1 MLIDDENIRVQY
13 DSTAE
18 SPIMTG
24 DPLPLPFKFVEK
36 TQVRAILSDG
46 TELILNQDYTVG
58 YPEEEEP
65 DEDESLVMT
74 DNMVV
79 ILNIDIP
86 VGETITIYRETA
98 LDQTSEFPQEAR
110 FSSRKIEDAL
120 DKLTMQN
127 QEQRESLAR
136 ALKLPLNAPIDIGNL
151 ALPNPEP
158 NRSVKW
164 NSEGTALINT
174 SFDPDTALVTTEN
187 YKNQAVT
194 AATGAAKSEAEAVK
208 QATDAKNAA
217 KSAQEDAQEVL
228 DKSDALLNMS
238 RVLPMFTPIWSDH
251 TLNDASFLRADT
263 FSWHSGKIFTA
274 GYNTLVAE
282 YNSKD
287 CVTETEA
294 GVTYKRTPSGFKIAA
309 ANQHDTVLNAFT
321 STGKS
326 WFYVL
331 DTAQQRFKLPRTKY
345 SFTGIRDTVG
355 GGVDAGLPS
364 LSSNSTGA
372 HTHTRGTMDI
382 TGQTLLFPCND
393 QGSPNA
399 FYGATSRGGNV
410 YGATDNRGVSTG
422 MSFQA
427 SRNWTGAT
435 SSNGA
440 HTHTITDSAGVLGKA
455 NTVQPPATQMYLYF
469 FVGNYV
475 RPTADIDVG
484 KLVEYINDI
493 DFVGETEDAVNT
505 INTTAENNL
514 KNINTTTTNSL
525 NSITSTTTSGV
536 NNLNSTKNACITEI
550 NNTGVSNRVLK
561 TGDTMTGDLYMVK
574 SNTATFHAKST
585 EYDWTATTAPSA
597 NLLVGRYV
605 FRDKANNYTGGIEN
619 TFYTSGNLET
629 QVITQRRIG
638 ETNKASRIKVRVDS
652 SGVDRFEFPRCTTK
666 ATTTSSAAND
676 KVAVVVQN
684 YVNGTTWYRV
694 WSDGWKEQGGANITG
709 SSTGTLTFLKAFSNT
724 NYTIVTGVR
733 PNDSEGTIGKML
745 HFQKTKYADKIAWTC
760 NGWSGS
766 YVGSILDWYACGY

>member
-18 SPIMTG
+18 SPIVAG

-36 TQVRAILSDG
+36 EQVRALLSDG
-46 TELILNQDYTVG
+46 TELIINQDYIVG

-65 DEDESLVMT
+65 DEDESIVMT

-164 NSEGTALINT
+164 NGQGTALVNT
-174 SFDPDTALVTTEN
+174 EFDPDTALITTEN
-187 YKNQAVT
+187 YKNQALT
-194 AATGAAKSEAEAVK
+194 AATGAAKSEAEAIK

-217 KSAQEDAQEVL
+217 QSVNDNIQSAL

-263 FSWHSGKIFTA
+263 FSWHSGKIYEA
-274 GYNTLVAE
+274 GYDTLVAE
-282 YNSKD
+282 YNREE

-294 GVTYKRTPSGFKIAA
+294 GVTYKRTPSGFKIASLD
-309 ANQHDTVLNAFT
+309 QHENVLNAFT

-331 DTAQQRFKLPRTKY
+331 DIAQQRFKLPRTKY

-355 GGVDAGLPS
+355 RGVDAGLP
-364 LSSNSTGA
+364 
-372 HTHTRGTMDI
+372 
-382 TGQTLLFPCND
+382 TLT
-393 QGSPNA
+393 A
-399 FYGATSRGGNV
+399 
-410 YGATDNRGVSTG
+410 
-422 MSFQA
+422 
-427 SRNWTGAT
+427 

-440 HTHTITDSAGVLGKA
+440 HTHTANSAGGHKHDIGFDNYAGSRYGTKTLSGNYKQAGWGGAAVNAYSAYTSTDGA
-455 NTVQPPATQMYLYF
+455 HTHTTTSNGAHTHTIPGTADTVQPPATQMYLYF
-469 FVGNYV
+469 FVGNYT
-475 RPTADIDVG
+475 RPQADIDIG
-484 KLVEYINDI
+484 ELVEYINDI
-493 DFVGETEDAVNT
+493 DFVGETEDALKA
-505 INTTAENNL
+505 INTTTENNL
-514 KNINTTTTNSL
+514 TNINTTTTNGINNL
-525 NSITSTTTSGV
+525 TTTK
-536 NNLNSTKNACITEI
+536 NNCITEI

-561 TGDTMTGDLYMVK
+561 TGDTMTGALSIHRTGTQIWIQTNEFEQGVAVDANKYCGIQFDDKNGNRFGKVEGHYITDGTVK
-574 SNTATFHAKST
+574 FGINAHRKVNGTAYYAQVLAWVDEK
-585 EYDWTATTAPSA
+585 
-597 NLLVGRYV
+597 
-605 FRDKANNYTGGIEN
+605 GGVN
-619 TFYTSGNLET
+619 CSFPMCTS
-629 QVITQRRIG
+629 
-638 ETNKASRIKVRVDS
+638 
-652 SGVDRFEFPRCTTK
+652 K
-666 ATTTSSAAND
+666 ATTTSSASTSR
-676 KVAVVVQN
+676 VATIVQN
-684 YVNGTTWYRV
+684 YVNGTSWYRV
-694 WSDGWKEQGGANITG
+694 WSDGWKEQGGYSQNVTTTI
-709 SSTGTLTFLKAFSNT
+709 TFLKAFADN
-724 NYTIVTGVR
+724 NYTITAATISTSTNTAQWIGFSFSSKTNKSIKWGTSTGV
-733 PNDSEGTIGKML
+733 
-745 HFQKTKYADKIAWTC
+745 TC
-760 NGWSGS
+760 
-766 YVGSILDWYACGY
+766 YWYACGY